1 MGTGWKDQPVPKHF
15 WQTKKIS
22 RHPVAGAQPR
32 APAAGTRARSF
43 ASSPSPLL
51 LPCSELLVQAAAPA
65 AALGPAPPLAAVP
78 PRTAVLAPLLGRR
91 LPFTARAA
99 ATAQGH
105 ARPVPVG
112 CAAAQRRWEKRGRG
126 GGTRQDCHRTRRR
139 PPEGRKPA
147 RAAGRHGR
155 RLRRATATPDPPRA
169 AAAPTE
175 MARRRAAPREPGE
188 RHSGERGHLPSPSPP
203 PSSLPPPRR
212 SGRPRSA
219 APAPR
224 SRGTTAGAAA
234 AVRRPQIPPPLHLA
248 AVAALDPASRKLPA
262 ARPERRSTS
271 RKLPAARGRRRAPSS
286 GAGRACTPP

>member
-1 MGTGWKDQPVPKHF
+1 MGTGWKDQPVPKLF

-22 RHPVAGAQPR
+22 RHPVAGARPR

-43 ASSPSPLL
+43 TLSPSPLL
-51 LPCSELLVQAAAPA
+51 LPRSEPLVPAAAPA
-65 AALGPAPPLAAVP
+65 AALGPAPPLADAP

-105 ARPVPVG
+105 ARPVPAG

-126 GGTRQDCHRTRRR
+126 GGTRQDRHRTRRR

-175 MARRRAAPREPGE
+175 MARRHAAPREPGLE
-188 RHSGERGHLPSPSPP
+188 RP
-203 PSSLPPPRR
+203 
-212 SGRPRSA
+212 
-219 APAPR
+219 
-224 SRGTTAGAAA
+224 
-234 AVRRPQIPPPLHLA
+234 
-248 AVAALDPASRKLPA
+248 LPA
-262 ARPERRSTS
+262 CCSA
-271 RKLPAARGRRRAPSS
+271 
-286 GAGRACTPP
+286 